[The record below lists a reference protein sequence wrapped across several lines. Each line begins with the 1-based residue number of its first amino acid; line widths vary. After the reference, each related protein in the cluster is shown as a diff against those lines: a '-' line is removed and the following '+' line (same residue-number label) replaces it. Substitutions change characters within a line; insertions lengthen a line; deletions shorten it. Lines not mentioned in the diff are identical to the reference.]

1 MNTITA
7 LGIMEIV
14 LLLFLSLALYFDLKE
29 GRIPNKLT
37 FTAIIFG
44 LISRLMAGGFS
55 HLYAGLLGGLV
66 GLLILLIPFLLR
78 GMGAGDVKLLTAIG
92 VFQGVEF
99 ILYTA
104 VAMGIVGGIISV
116 YYIFFKQLR
125 GAYFPYGVAISL
137 GAVIALAIL

>member
-1 MNTITA
+1 MNTIM
-7 LGIMEIV
+7 GFGMMEIV
-14 LLLFLSLALYFDLKE
+14 LLFFLSLALYFDLKE

-44 LISRLMAGGFS
+44 LTYRLMTGGAS

-99 ILYTA
+99 VLYTA
-104 VAMGIVGGIISV
+104 LAMGIVGGIISF
-116 YYIFFKQLR
+116 YYMFFRQLK
-125 GAYFPYGVAISL
+125 GAYFPYGVAISA